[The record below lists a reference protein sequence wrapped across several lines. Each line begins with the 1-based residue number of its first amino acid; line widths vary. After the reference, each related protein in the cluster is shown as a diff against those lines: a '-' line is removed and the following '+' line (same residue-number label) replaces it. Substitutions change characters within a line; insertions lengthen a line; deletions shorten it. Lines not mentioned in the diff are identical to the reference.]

1 MAAVEEKRTRLS
13 PQARRRQLVT
23 LGVEMLSGRSIDT
36 VSVEELAEK
45 AGVSRGLIFHYF
57 GSKQGYLLAVV
68 RHLSEEMIA
77 FTDPD
82 PSLPPLE
89 QLSASLAAYLDYVT
103 ENRDGYV
110 SLLRG
115 STSNDPEMRAVF
127 EYTRGVLTQR
137 VLERVPQIGV
147 EVTPRVEL
155 AARGWV
161 AFVEETVISWLREPG
176 VSREELLGLLNWAL
190 PAVAMRPEQALAL
203 LAASEV

>member
-1 MAAVEEKRTRLS
+1 
-13 PQARRRQLVT
+13 
-23 LGVEMLSGRSIDT
+23 MLSGRSIDT

-115 STSNDPEMRAVF
+115 STSNDPEMRMVF
-127 EYTRGVLTQR
+127 EHTRGVLVQR
-137 VLERVPQIGV
+137 VLERVPLIGV
-147 EVTPRVEL
+147 DMTPRVEL

-176 VSREELLGLLNWAL
+176 VTRAELLALLNWAL

-203 LAASEV
+203 LASSDT

>member
-1 MAAVEEKRTRLS
+1 MEEKRTRLS

-23 LGVEMLSGRSIDT
+23 LGVEMLSGRSIDA
-36 VSVEELAEK
+36 VSVEELAEE

-68 RHLSEEMIA
+68 EHLSEEMIA

-89 QLSASLAAYLDYVT
+89 QLSGSLAAYLDYVT
-103 ENRDGYV
+103 ANREGYV

-115 STSNDPEMRAVF
+115 STSNDPEMRSVF
-127 EYTRGVLTQR
+127 EYTRGVLARR
-137 VLERVPQIGV
+137 VLDRVPLIGI

-161 AFVEETVISWLREPG
+161 AFVEETVISWLREPRM
-176 VSREELLGLLNWAL
+176 SRDALLEMLNQAL
-190 PAVAMRPEQALAL
+190 PALAMSPEQTLAVMG
-203 LAASEV
+203 AAAAAQP